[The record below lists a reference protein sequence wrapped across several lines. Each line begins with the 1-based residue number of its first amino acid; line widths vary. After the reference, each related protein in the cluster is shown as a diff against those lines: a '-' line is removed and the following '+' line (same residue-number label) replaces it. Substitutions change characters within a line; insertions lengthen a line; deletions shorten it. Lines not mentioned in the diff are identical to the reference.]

1 MPFSAVANN
10 ILQICAVTPPDG
22 STAGLRG
29 VLVAAV
35 RGGGGNLLRGGIIIA
50 VSRAGSR

>member
-10 ILQICAVTPPDG
+10 ILQIQICAVTPPDG

-35 RGGGGNLLRGGIIIA
+35 RGGGGHLHSIA
-50 VSRAGSR
+50 TDN